1 LRINFFSKED
11 RAAATSPSLTTAARV
26 DLAVKTIVAHKG
38 MEPVVLEVTA
48 FCSFADFFILCSGG
62 SHRHVLALAQHVE
75 EALAQAGVKPLG
87 VEGLEE
93 GQWVLMD
100 FNTVVVHIF
109 MQPLREF
116 YNLEDLWSE
125 VPKTQID
132 TDRSAPPATT
142 SSPESPTDADT
153 APESSHHE

>member
-1 LRINFFSKED
+1 
-11 RAAATSPSLTTAARV
+11 
-26 DLAVKTIVAHKG
+26 LAIKTIVAHKG
-38 MEPVVLEVTA
+38 IEPVLLEVTK

-62 SHRHVLALAQHVE
+62 SQRHVLALAQHVE

-87 VEGLEE
+87 VEGREE

-100 FNTVVVHIF
+100 YNTVVVHIF
-109 MQPLREF
+109 LQPRREF

-132 TDRSAPPATT
+132 TDSSPQTNPPSSQESWSDTDT
-142 SSPESPTDADT
+142 SSGSPR
-153 APESSHHE
+153 HE

>member
-1 LRINFFSKED
+1 ML
-11 RAAATSPSLTTAARV
+11 
-26 DLAVKTIVAHKG
+26 
-38 MEPVVLEVTA
+38 LEVTK

-62 SHRHVLALAQHVE
+62 SQRHVLALAQHVE

-87 VEGLEE
+87 VEGREE

-100 FNTVVVHIF
+100 YNTLVIHIF
-109 MQPLREF
+109 MQERREF

-132 TDRSAPPATT
+132 IDSRAETT
-142 SSPESPTDADT
+142 STSSQESRSDADT
-153 APESSHHE
+153 SPE

>member
-1 LRINFFSKED
+1 LALR
-11 RAAATSPSLTTAARV
+11 
-26 DLAVKTIVAHKG
+26 TIVAHQG
-38 MEPVVLEVTA
+38 VEPVLLEVTN

-62 SHRHVLALAQHVE
+62 SRRHVLALAQHVE

-100 FNTVVVHIF
+100 YNTLVIHIF
-109 MQPLREF
+109 MQEQREF

-125 VPKTQID
+125 VPRTQIE
-132 TDRSAPPATT
+132 TDSQAPTT
-142 SSPESPTDADT
+142 FASSPEPLSDADT
-153 APESSHHE
+153 DPESTHHE

>member
-1 LRINFFSKED
+1 MAF
-11 RAAATSPSLTTAARV
+11 
-26 DLAVKTIVAHKG
+26 KTIVAHKG
-38 MEPVVLEVTA
+38 MEPVLIEVTK
-48 FCSFADFFILCSGG
+48 FCSFADYFILCSGG
-62 SHRHVLALAQHVE
+62 SHRHVSALAQHVQ

-100 FNTVVVHIF
+100 YNTLVIHIF
-109 MQPLREF
+109 IQDRREF

-132 TDRSAPPATT
+132 ADSNAQTSTT
-142 SSPESPTDADT
+142 SSQEPLSDAKTDS
-153 APESSHHE
+153 E

>member
-1 LRINFFSKED
+1 
-11 RAAATSPSLTTAARV
+11 
-26 DLAVKTIVAHKG
+26 LAIKTIVAHKG
-38 MEPVVLEVTA
+38 IDPVLLEVTK

-62 SHRHVLALAQHVE
+62 SQRHVLALAQHVE

-87 VEGLEE
+87 VEGREE

-100 FNTVVVHIF
+100 YNTVVVHIF
-109 MQPLREF
+109 LQPRREF

-132 TDRSAPPATT
+132 TDSPQTTT
-142 SSPESPTDADT
+142 SSSQESQSGTDT
-153 APESSHHE
+153 APEPPRHE

>member
-1 LRINFFSKED
+1 
-11 RAAATSPSLTTAARV
+11 
-26 DLAVKTIVAHKG
+26 LAIKTIVAHKG
-38 MEPVVLEVTA
+38 IDPVLLEVTQ

-62 SHRHVLALAQHVE
+62 SQRHVTALAQHVE

-87 VEGLEE
+87 VEGREE

-100 FNTVVVHIF
+100 YNTLVIHIF

-125 VPKTQID
+125 VPKTELD
-132 TDRSAPPATT
+132 TDNRTQT
-142 SSPESPTDADT
+142 ISSSSQEPLPDADT
-153 APESSHHE
+153 VPEPSHHE

>member
-1 LRINFFSKED
+1 MALGTIEASKGID
-11 RAAATSPSLTTAARV
+11 
-26 DLAVKTIVAHKG
+26 
-38 MEPVVLEVTA
+38 PVLLEVTK

-62 SHRHVLALAQHVE
+62 SHRRVTALAQHVE

-100 FNTVVVHIF
+100 YNTLVIHIF
-109 MQPLREF
+109 MQERREF

-125 VPKTQID
+125 VPKTEID
-132 TDRSAPPATT
+132 TDSSAQPPAT
-142 SSPESPTDADT
+142 SSLEPLSDADPD
-153 APESSHHE
+153 PETISS

>member
-1 LRINFFSKED
+1 M
-11 RAAATSPSLTTAARV
+11 
-26 DLAVKTIVAHKG
+26 AVRTIVAHKG
-38 MEPVVLEVTA
+38 LEPVLLEVTK

-62 SHRHVLALAQHVE
+62 SHRHVTALAQHVE

-100 FNTVVVHIF
+100 YNTVVIHIF
-109 MQPLREF
+109 LQPQREF
-116 YNLEDLWSE
+116 YNLEGLWSE

-132 TDRSAPPATT
+132 TDSSAQTAST
-142 SSPESPTDADT
+142 SSQEPRSDADTPPESP
-153 APESSHHE
+153 HHE

>member
-1 LRINFFSKED
+1 LVVE
-11 RAAATSPSLTTAARV
+11 
-26 DLAVKTIVAHKG
+26 TIVAHKG
-38 MEPVVLEVTA
+38 IDPVLLEVTK

-62 SHRHVLALAQHVE
+62 SQRHVLALAQHVE

-100 FNTVVVHIF
+100 YNTLVIHIF
-109 MQPLREF
+109 MQARREF

-132 TDRSAPPATT
+132 IDSNAQTT
-142 SSPESPTDADT
+142 STSSQESRSDADTSPESP
-153 APESSHHE
+153 HHE

>member
-1 LRINFFSKED
+1 M
-11 RAAATSPSLTTAARV
+11 
-26 DLAVKTIVAHKG
+26 AVRTIVAHKG
-38 MEPVVLEVTA
+38 LEPVLLEVTK

-62 SHRHVLALAQHVE
+62 SHRHVTALAQHVE

-100 FNTVVVHIF
+100 YNTVVIHIF
-109 MQPLREF
+109 LQPQREF
-116 YNLEDLWSE
+116 YNLEGLWSE

-132 TDRSAPPATT
+132 TDSSAQTAST
-142 SSPESPTDADT
+142 SSQEPRSDADTPPESP
-153 APESSHHE
+153 HHD

>member
-1 LRINFFSKED
+1 
-11 RAAATSPSLTTAARV
+11 
-26 DLAVKTIVAHKG
+26 LAVRTIVAHKG
-38 MEPVVLEVTA
+38 LEPVLLEVTK

-62 SHRHVLALAQHVE
+62 SHRHVTALAQHVE

-100 FNTVVVHIF
+100 YNTVVIHIF
-109 MQPLREF
+109 LQPQREF
-116 YNLEDLWSE
+116 YNLEGLWSE

-132 TDRSAPPATT
+132 TDSSAQTAST
-142 SSPESPTDADT
+142 SSQEPRSDADTPPESP
-153 APESSHHE
+153 HHD

>member
-1 LRINFFSKED
+1 
-11 RAAATSPSLTTAARV
+11 
-26 DLAVKTIVAHKG
+26 
-38 MEPVVLEVTA
+38 MEPVLMEVTK

-62 SHRHVLALAQHVE
+62 SHRHVTALAQHVE

-100 FNTVVVHIF
+100 YNTLVIHIF
-109 MQPLREF
+109 MQERREF

-125 VPKTQID
+125 VPKTQGD
-132 TDRSAPPATT
+132 SDRNASAASA
-142 SSPESPTDADT
+142 SSPEPLSDADT
-153 APESSHHE
+153 DPESTHHD

>member
-1 LRINFFSKED
+1 M
-11 RAAATSPSLTTAARV
+11 
-26 DLAVKTIVAHKG
+26 AVRTIVAHKG
-38 MEPVVLEVTA
+38 LEPVLLEVTK

-62 SHRHVLALAQHVE
+62 SHRHVTALAQHVE

-100 FNTVVVHIF
+100 YNTVVIHIF
-109 MQPLREF
+109 LQPQREF
-116 YNLEDLWSE
+116 YNLEGLWSE

-132 TDRSAPPATT
+132 TDSSAQTAST
-142 SSPESPTDADT
+142 SSQEPLSDADTPPESP
-153 APESSHHE
+153 HHE

>member
-1 LRINFFSKED
+1 
-11 RAAATSPSLTTAARV
+11 
-26 DLAVKTIVAHKG
+26 LAVRTIVAHQG
-38 MEPVVLEVTA
+38 LEPVLLKVTE

-62 SHRHVLALAQHVE
+62 SRRHVLALAQHVE

-93 GQWVLMD
+93 GHWVLMD
-100 FNTVVVHIF
+100 YNTLVIHIF
-109 MQPLREF
+109 MQERREF

-132 TDRSAPPATT
+132 PGHKADAAFA
-142 SSPESPTDADT
+142 SSPEPLSDADT
-153 APESSHHE
+153 DPELIHHD

>member
-1 LRINFFSKED
+1 
-11 RAAATSPSLTTAARV
+11 
-26 DLAVKTIVAHKG
+26 LAVKTIVAHKG
-38 MEPVVLEVTA
+38 MEPVLLEVTK

-62 SHRHVLALAQHVE
+62 SHRHVTALAQHVE

-87 VEGLEE
+87 VEGREE

-100 FNTVVVHIF
+100 YNTVVIHIF

-125 VPKTQID
+125 VPKTQLD
-132 TDRSAPPATT
+132 TDSSAQ
-142 SSPESPTDADT
+142 T
-153 APESSHHE
+153 APNSSREPLPDTDTTPEPSHHE